1 MITKGDKILYNILVC
16 DDEKDIVSAVSI
28 YLKAEGYQVFEAN
41 NGRQALEIVAK
52 ETVHLAILD
61 LMMPEM
67 DGLET
72 LMVLRKKNSFP
83 VILLTAKSED
93 ADKILGLNLGADD
106 YVTKPFNPIELIAR
120 VRSQL
125 RRYIKFENGKIEE
138 SNNILSVGGIELDDN
153 KKEVKVD
160 GEICRLTKT
169 EYDILKFMMVH
180 PRKVFS
186 PREIYTNVW
195 NDIAIGTEG
204 TVAVHIRHLREK
216 IEINPSEP
224 RYLKVVWAR
233 GYLFDEGGNL

>member
-1 MITKGDKILYNILVC
+1 LYNILVC
-16 DDEKDIVSAVSI
+16 DDEKDIVNAVSI
-28 YLKAEGYQVFEAN
+28 YLKAEGYQVFEAD
-41 NGRQALEIVAK
+41 NGRQALEIAEK
-52 ETVHLAILD
+52 ETIHLLLLD

-67 DGLET
+67 NGLEALTT
-72 LMVLRKKNSFP
+72 LREKYCFP

-93 ADKILGLNLGADD
+93 EDKILGLNLGADD
-106 YVTKPFNPIELIAR
+106 YVTKPFNPIELTAR

-125 RRYIKFENGKIEE
+125 RRYIKFESGKMEE
-138 SNNILSVGGIELDDN
+138 SKNTISIGGIELDDST
-153 KKEVKVD
+153 KEVKVD
-160 GEICRLTKT
+160 GEVCKLTKT
-169 EYDILKFMMVH
+169 EYDILKFMMEH

-186 PREIYTNVW
+186 PRDIYTKVW